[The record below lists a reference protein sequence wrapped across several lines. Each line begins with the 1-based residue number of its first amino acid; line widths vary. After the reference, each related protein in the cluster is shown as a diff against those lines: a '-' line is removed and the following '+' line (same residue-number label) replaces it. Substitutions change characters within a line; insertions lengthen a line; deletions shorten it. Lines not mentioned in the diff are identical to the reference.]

1 MARREQQ
8 ADPRA
13 AQPEA
18 LRKDQW
24 AAQWADQWAARP
36 EQSVA
41 DLGHVALAKPAAVPV
56 RQGGRCRHLRQEHLL
71 LEQSQKSQRVTHLTH
86 ASLPWNA

>member
-1 MARREQQ
+1 VLRREQQ

-24 AAQWADQWAARP
+24 AAQWAARP

-41 DLGHVALAKPAAVPV
+41 DLGHAALAKQAVVPV

-71 LEQSQKSQRVTHLTH
+71 LAQSQKSQRVTHLTH
-86 ASLPWNA
+86 AS